1 MLRSM
6 FSGVS
11 GLRSHQ
17 TMMDVIGNN
26 IANVNTV
33 GYKAGSVVFQDL
45 LSQTIRGA
53 GVPGAGL
60 DGAGGTNPAQVGLG
74 VTVAGIS
81 NNFTQGASQLT
92 GRATDLS
99 IQGDGFFVVRDNSQQ
114 LYTRAGSLNFD
125 ALGRLTTADG
135 SILQGWT
142 ADANGVINANAAVG
156 DLSMPLGQSTAPQ
169 VTTTIRL
176 GGNLPADAAVGT
188 SIVTSLTVYDKQG
201 TPIDAKFTFTKSA
214 ADTWDVTATMP
225 DTEALIPPNTT
236 MPDVTIGS
244 ATIKWD
250 PTANP
255 PAFSTLDNTQVPPA
269 YVPGLTLDLTP
280 GSPTSTVAGATPTTG
295 SWAGTIT
302 VDFGATADPTA
313 LRQFAGQSSV
323 AALSQDGSA
332 LGTLQSFTIGQ
343 DGVVTGVFSNG
354 RTRAIGQIALAGFSN
369 ASGLEKTGNSLYRA
383 SVNSGLPQIG
393 QAGSGGRGTLSGS
406 TLEMSNVD
414 LAQEFTN
421 LIIAQR
427 GFQANSRVI
436 TASDELLQDL
446 VNLKR

>member
-45 LSQTIRGA
+45 LSQAIRGA
-53 GVPGAGL
+53 GVPDGAA

-74 VTVAGIS
+74 VTITGIA

-92 GRATDLS
+92 GRSTDLS
-99 IQGDGFFVVRDNSQQ
+99 IQGDGFFVVRDNGQQ

-142 ADANGVINANAAVG
+142 ADAAGVINPNAAVG
-156 DLSMPLGQSTAPQ
+156 DLSMPLGQSSAPQ
-169 VTTTIRL
+169 ITENIRL

-188 SIVTSLTVYDKQG
+188 QIVTSLTVYDIQG
-201 TPIDAKFTFTKSA
+201 SPIDATFTFAKTGPDA
-214 ADTWDVTATMP
+214 WTLTATMP
-225 DTEALIPPNTT
+225 DQTT
-236 MPDVTIGS
+236 AAPVTVGTVNLVWDS
-244 ATIKWD
+244 TAT
-250 PTANP
+250 P
-255 PAFSTLDNTQVPPA
+255 PAFNPA
-269 YVPGLTLDLTP
+269 PALTM
-280 GSPTSTVAGATPTTG
+280 TPTAATG
-295 SWAGTIT
+295 SWAGGTIA
-302 VDFGATADPTA
+302 VDFGSTTDATA
-313 LRQFAGQSSV
+313 LRQFSGQSSV
-323 AALSQDGSA
+323 AAISQDGSA

-354 RTRAIGQIALAGFSN
+354 RTRPIGQIALAAFSN
-369 ASGLEKTGNSLYRA
+369 SSGLEKTGNSLYRA
-383 SVNSGLPQIG
+383 SVNSGLPQVG
-393 QAGSGGRGTLSGS
+393 QAGSGGRGVLAGS